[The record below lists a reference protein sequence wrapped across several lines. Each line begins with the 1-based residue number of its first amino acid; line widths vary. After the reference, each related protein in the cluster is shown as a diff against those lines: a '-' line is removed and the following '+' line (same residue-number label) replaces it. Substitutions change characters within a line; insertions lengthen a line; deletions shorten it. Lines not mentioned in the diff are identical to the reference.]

1 MKLIVSGVSPQIW
14 GKRSFCTITTL
25 LLYLMPS
32 ILHAQRTD
40 VVILNNGDRIT
51 GEIKK
56 LERGQLEYRT
66 DDAGTIFID
75 WTKIDYISSIN
86 QFDIEL
92 ETGVRY
98 FGSIEMAEEEAKLVV
113 VTSELRFKLD
123 LIAIV
128 RIYPLEASYWKR
140 LKGYLD
146 VGLSYERAHRKVE
159 WKLGSEVSYRGE
171 KWLTK
176 INGDSYFTQQEEVSR
191 TSRNNAALTVQR
203 FMRNRWIGALL
214 TTHEQNDEQD
224 LAYRALVGGALGR
237 FLIQD
242 NRHLLVAFVGL
253 SGTREKYYD
262 KDDIGY
268 NAEGLLNV
276 QYEAFKFDSPKL
288 DFITSLSI
296 YPNLTT
302 SGRVRT
308 NFMARLS
315 YEIFKDFYIT
325 INGRYIYDTKPPGGR
340 KHDYSID
347 TGISWRFR

>member
-1 MKLIVSGVSPQIW
+1 MLIPSV
-14 GKRSFCTITTL
+14 L
-25 LLYLMPS
+25 L
-32 ILHAQRTD
+32 AQRTD

-56 LERGQLEYRT
+56 LERGKLEYRT
-66 DDAGTIFID
+66 DDAGTIYID
-75 WTKIDYISSIN
+75 WAKIDYISSTN

-98 FGSIEMAEEEAKLVV
+98 FGSIDMAEEKAKLVI
-113 VTSELRFKLD
+113 VTSDLFFNLD
-123 LIAIV
+123 LISIV
-128 RIYPLEASYWKR
+128 KIYPLEASYWKR

-146 VGLSYERAHRKVE
+146 VGFSYERANRKVE

-176 INGDSYFTQQEEVSR
+176 INADSYFTQQEDISR

-203 FMRNRWIGALL
+203 LMRNRWIGALL
-214 TTHEQNDEQD
+214 TNHEQSDEQNLD
-224 LAYRALVGGALGR
+224 YRALIGGALGR

-242 NRHLLVAFVGL
+242 NRHLLVAFIGL
-253 SGTREKYYD
+253 SGTREKTHD
-262 KDDIGY
+262 NDDIGY
-268 NAEGLLNV
+268 SAEGLLNI
-276 QYEAFKFDSPKL
+276 QYEVFTFDRPKL
-288 DFITSLSI
+288 DFITSLSV

-308 NFMARLS
+308 NFTARLS
-315 YEIFKDFYIT
+315 YEIFMDFYIT
-325 INGRYIYDTKPPGGR
+325 INGRYLYDTKPPGGR
-340 KHDYSID
+340 KHDYSVD